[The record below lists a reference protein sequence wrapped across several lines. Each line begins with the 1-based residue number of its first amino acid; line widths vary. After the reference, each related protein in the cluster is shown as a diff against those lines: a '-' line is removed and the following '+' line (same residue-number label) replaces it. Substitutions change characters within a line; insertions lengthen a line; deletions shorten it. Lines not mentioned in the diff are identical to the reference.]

1 MIMVDGHNGHPLSDQ
16 DRCASHF
23 YAAIFQ
29 HLLIT
34 RNISLSIS
42 CKLVVILARDGREPY
57 TKTNRRSP
65 RKRREKKKKKTGVS
79 SQWTLVENCSVPNLS
94 KIQHRHS
101 VKVISIQQLVT
112 LASSIALRIEVAIIN

>member
-65 RKRREKKKKKTGVS
+65 RKRREKKKKTGVS

>member
-1 MIMVDGHNGHPLSDQ
+1 VIMVDGHNGHPLSDQ

-65 RKRREKKKKKTGVS
+65 RKRREKKKKTGVS

-112 LASSIALRIEVAIIN
+112 LASSIALRIEFAIIN

>member
-1 MIMVDGHNGHPLSDQ
+1 VIMVDGHNGHPLSDQ

>member
-1 MIMVDGHNGHPLSDQ
+1 LYWLTTTGTVVIMVDGHNGHPLSDQ

-65 RKRREKKKKKTGVS
+65 RKRREKKTGVAF
-79 SQWTLVENCSVPNLS
+79 
-94 KIQHRHS
+94 
-101 VKVISIQQLVT
+101 SI
-112 LASSIALRIEVAIIN
+112 

>member
-1 MIMVDGHNGHPLSDQ
+1 MVDGHNGHPLSDQ

-65 RKRREKKKKKTGVS
+65 RKRREKKKKTGVS

>member
-1 MIMVDGHNGHPLSDQ
+1 VIMVDGHNGHPLSDQ

-65 RKRREKKKKKTGVS
+65 RKRREKKKKTGVS